1 MATLHTSSSSAVPQV
16 AAGQALRIVT
26 FRIADRHFGVDVS
39 TVREIRGWQP
49 TTPLPNAAPHVLG
62 VVNLRGIVLPVH
74 DLRQRIGLGPTAVGP
89 SSVVIV
95 IAIGEQLA
103 GILVDAVSDIVDVPD
118 SQLRAAPDM
127 GGSDSQILGLVV
139 RNESVIVLP
148 DLPAMVK
155 DSAAGLD
162 LGDVTLLH

>member
-1 MATLHTSSSSAVPQV
+1 MAAVQSNASAAAPQV

-118 SQLRAAPDM
+118 SQLRPAPEM
-127 GGSDSQILGLVV
+127 GGQDSQILGLVV
-139 RNESVIVLP
+139 RGESVIVLP

-155 DSAAGLD
+155 DASGGFD
-162 LGDVTLLH
+162 LGDVTLFH